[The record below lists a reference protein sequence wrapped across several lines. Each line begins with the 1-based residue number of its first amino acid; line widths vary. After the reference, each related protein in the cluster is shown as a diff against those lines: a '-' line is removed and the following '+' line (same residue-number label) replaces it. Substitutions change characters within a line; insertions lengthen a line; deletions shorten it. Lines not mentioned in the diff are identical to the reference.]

1 MLGNPCSICVLFAP
15 PPRHVEIV
23 DFVRLWPS
31 EGATNPT
38 NSYKLYRS
46 FGVCVCANST
56 CSRNSRRCTCSAN
69 PTPRPP
75 VRVEFV
81 DCVGLSPSGRVGYK
95 LYKLCSFHRC
105 YGLGRACRPY
115 TLDNP
120 CTLYEPKQL
129 GAHPGPVWT
138 LKTRACRGCG
148 CRIYIQLVAFPVLGE
163 VCNLQSPQTT
173 DSTDPANCNIYKPY
187 EL

>member
-1 MLGNPCSICVLFAP
+1 MHSADTSYSPDAADLADPTCSAALAASADSLPP

-46 FGVCVCANST
+46 FGVCVCVRTLHALET
-56 CSRNSRRCTCSAN
+56 PEDVHALQTLPPAR
-69 PTPRPP
+69 PRPCR
-75 VRVEFV
+75 VRRF
-81 DCVGLSPSGRVGYK
+81 CVGLSPSGRVGYK

-115 TLDNP
+115 ALDNP
-120 CTLYEPKQL
+120 CTLYELKQL

-138 LKTRACRGCG
+138 LKTVELAGAVVVES
-148 CRIYIQLVAFPVLGE
+148 IY
-163 VCNLQSPQTT
+163 SW
-173 DSTDPANCNIYKPY
+173 
-187 EL
+187 